1 MIILGRDILVHYLIM
16 PTETKIRNA
25 VIVSLNFNI
34 NLLFTKHLKFVSP
47 TLH

>member
-16 PTETKIRNA
+16 PMETKINA
-25 VIVSLNFNI
+25 IIVLLNFNI

-47 TLH
+47 MLQ